1 MREMPAGNRQV
12 LKAAFVQALGIAPDS
27 DVEGLTYQGIPQW
40 DSMAHMLLVQEIES
54 ALNVM
59 FTTDQVISMS
69 SFEKAVEI
77 LQEHGVDART

>member
-1 MREMPAGNRQV
+1 MSETSVGNRQL
-12 LKAAFVQALGIAPDS
+12 LKSAFVQALGIPPDS

-40 DSMAHMLLVQEIES
+40 DSMAHMILVQEIES

-77 LQEHGVDART
+77 LKQHDVDAGT